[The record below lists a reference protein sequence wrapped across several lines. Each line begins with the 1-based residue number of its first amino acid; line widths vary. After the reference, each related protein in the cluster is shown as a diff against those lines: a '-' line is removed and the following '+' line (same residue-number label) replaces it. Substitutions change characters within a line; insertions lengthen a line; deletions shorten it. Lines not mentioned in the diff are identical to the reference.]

1 MAKEK
6 IINQLKIRSMHL
18 TQRLYVRF
26 IIEFISLYRIKTIM
40 IEFILISFLLN
51 IFKNVVA
58 AH

>member
-1 MAKEK
+1 
-6 IINQLKIRSMHL
+6 MHL

-26 IIEFISLYRIKTIM
+26 IIEFISLYRIETIM